1 MATLNEGRHSGEFIG
16 ELALGQGYHC
26 DEVTVLSGQNLVA
39 GAVVGRQTTGGKY
52 VAYDNAGTD
61 DGRRTVAGILVGA
74 VNASGG
80 DAIGLV
86 LRRGP
91 AMVNKNDLTWAAGV
105 DASEQAAA
113 ITEML
118 TLLGIKAV

>member
-1 MATLNEGRHSGEFIG
+1 MATLTEGKHEGEFIG
-16 ELALGQGYHC
+16 ELALGPGYHI
-26 DEVTVLSGQNLVA
+26 DTVTVLSGQNLVA
-39 GAVVGRQTTGGKY
+39 GAVVGAQTSGDKI

-61 DGRRTVAGILVGA
+61 DGRRTAAGILVAA
-74 VNASGG
+74 VNATAG
-80 DAIGLV
+80 DRPGKA

-113 ITEML
+113 LAQLL
-118 TLLGIKAV
+118 TTTGIKAV